1 METVIEW
8 PLLYYIMPITAKGKL
23 FLGYRRIKVVRDRR
37 GWRNQK
43 DSRWAN
49 QLKIAIANKQKKWLE
64 FKVRDR
70 EGDKTA
76 RDCRWNSGRKIYIS
90 LFILGGA

>member
-37 GWRNQK
+37 GWRN
-43 DSRWAN
+43 
-49 QLKIAIANKQKKWLE
+49 
-64 FKVRDR
+64 
-70 EGDKTA
+70 
-76 RDCRWNSGRKIYIS
+76 
-90 LFILGGA
+90 